1 MKAKLISILIFVLL
15 FTTIMPNFIYA
26 SDTGLEVN
34 SQNFDEIQNSY
45 TQNSFEKLRDQAKAE
60 INSQAGTRTK
70 QIRETFSL
78 GSALAAAVTTVLLTP
93 VMIASMIITIVT
105 RGADNTFLSGGR
117 LVNWFTIEDTVFNRI
132 ELFDADYFLS
142 EQNDNDFN
150 KVIKESVAVFYY
162 ITKTIAVFAGLI
174 MLIYLGIRMALST
187 VASQMAKYKD
197 MLKDWLVSM
206 ILIFL
211 MPYII
216 GLVNLI
222 SGGMVQILANIT
234 PKTFEQNLVWQVLN
248 LVDQTTGWSY
258 VAVVLMYLVMT
269 FYQIKFFL
277 MYLNRMMSMGFLI
290 IISPLITITY
300 SATKTPIAGKGGGKS
315 RMFDTW
321 FKEYTVNAF
330 IQPLHAAIYMVFMV
344 SAAEIFTVAP
354 LLAVIFFMTLSRA
367 EKIVKNILGMRKMT
381 SIHSMSAYMPV
392 ERLKGK

>member
-1 MKAKLISILIFVLL
+1 MKSKLISLIIFVLL
-15 FTTIMPNFIYA
+15 FTTLIPNFIYA

-60 INSQAGTRTK
+60 INTQAGTKTK

-78 GSALAAAVTTVLLTP
+78 GSALVAAVTTVFLTP
-93 VMIASMIITIVT
+93 VMIVSMIITIVT

-117 LVNWFTIEDTVFNRI
+117 LVNWFTIEDTVFNKI

-142 EQNDNDFN
+142 EPNDNDFN

-162 ITKTIAVFAGLI
+162 LTKIIAVFCGLI

-216 GLVNLI
+216 GLVSLI
-222 SGGMVQILANIT
+222 
-234 PKTFEQNLVWQVLN
+234 
-248 LVDQTTGWSY
+248 
-258 VAVVLMYLVMT
+258 
-269 FYQIKFFL
+269 
-277 MYLNRMMSMGFLI
+277 
-290 IISPLITITY
+290 
-300 SATKTPIAGKGGGKS
+300 
-315 RMFDTW
+315 
-321 FKEYTVNAF
+321 
-330 IQPLHAAIYMVFMV
+330 
-344 SAAEIFTVAP
+344 
-354 LLAVIFFMTLSRA
+354 
-367 EKIVKNILGMRKMT
+367 
-381 SIHSMSAYMPV
+381 
-392 ERLKGK
+392 

>member
-60 INSQAGTRTK
+60 ISTQAGARTK

-78 GSALAAAVTTVLLTP
+78 GSALVAAVTTVFLTP
-93 VMIASMIITIVT
+93 VMIVSMLITIVT
-105 RGADNTFLSGGR
+105 RGMDNVFLNGGR
-117 LVNWFTIEDTVFNRI
+117 IVNWFTIEDTVFNRI

-162 ITKTIAVFAGLI
+162 LTKTIAVFCGLL
-174 MLIYLGIRMALST
+174 MLIYLGIRMAVST

-222 SGGMVQILANIT
+222 SGGLVQIIANLA

-248 LVDQTTGWSY
+248 LIDQTTGWSY

>member
-1 MKAKLISILIFVLL
+1 MKSKLISIIIFVLL
-15 FTTIMPNFIYA
+15 FTTLIPNFIYA

-60 INSQAGTRTK
+60 INTQAGTKTK

-78 GSALAAAVTTVLLTP
+78 GSALVAAVTTVFLTP
-93 VMIASMIITIVT
+93 VMIVSMIITIVT

-117 LVNWFTIEDTVFNRI
+117 LVNWFTIEDTVFNKI

-142 EQNDNDFN
+142 EPNDNDFN

-162 ITKTIAVFAGLI
+162 LTKIIAVFCGLI

-216 GLVNLI
+216 GLVSLI
-222 SGGMVQILANIT
+222 SGGLVQILANIT

-248 LVDQTTGWSY
+248 LMNETTGWSY
-258 VAVVLMYLVMT
+258 VAVALMYLVMT

-300 SATKTPIAGKGGGKS
+300 STKTSIAGKGGGKS
-315 RMFDTW
+315 KMFDTW

-330 IQPLHAAIYMVFMV
+330 IQPLHAAIYMVFMI

-354 LLAVIFFMTLSRA
+354 LLAVIFFMSLSRA

-392 ERLKGK
+392 KRLKGK

>member
-1 MKAKLISILIFVLL
+1 MQQI
-15 FTTIMPNFIYA
+15 
-26 SDTGLEVN
+26 TGLEVN

-60 INSQAGTRTK
+60 ISTQAGARTK

-78 GSALAAAVTTVLLTP
+78 GSALVAAVTTVFLTP
-93 VMIASMIITIVT
+93 VMIVSMLITIVT
-105 RGADNTFLSGGR
+105 RGMDNVFLNGGR
-117 LVNWFTIEDTVFNRI
+117 IVNWFTIEDTVFNRI

-162 ITKTIAVFAGLI
+162 LTKTIAVFCGLL
-174 MLIYLGIRMALST
+174 MLIYLGIRMAVST

-222 SGGMVQILANIT
+222 SGGLVQIIANLA

-248 LVDQTTGWSY
+248 LIDQTTGWSY

>member
-15 FTTIMPNFIYA
+15 FTTIIPNFIYA

-78 GSALAAAVTTVLLTP
+78 GSALAAAVTTVILTP

-300 SATKTPIAGKGGGKS
+300 SATKTPIARKGGGSK
-315 RMFDTW
+315 MFNTW

-354 LLAVIFFMTLSRA
+354 LLAVIFFMALSRA

-381 SIHSMSAYMPV
+381 SIHSMSSYMPV
-392 ERLKGK
+392 KRLKGK

>member
-45 TQNSFEKLRDQAKAE
+45 TQNSFEKLINEAKAE

-78 GSALAAAVTTVLLTP
+78 GSALAATVTTVILAP
-93 VMIASMIITIVT
+93 VMIVSVLITVAT
-105 RGADNTFLSGGR
+105 RDVDGTFLSGER
-117 LVNWFTIEDTVFNRI
+117 IVNWFTIEDTVFNRI

-150 KVIKESVAVFYY
+150 KTIKEAVAVFYY
-162 ITKTIAVFAGLI
+162 LTKTIAVLAGLI

-187 VASQMAKYKD
+187 VASQIAKYKD

-216 GLVNLI
+216 GLISLI
-222 SGGMVQILANIT
+222 SSGLVQILANIT
-234 PKTFEQNLVWQVLN
+234 PKGFEQNLIIQIINVFN
-248 LVDQTTGWSY
+248 ASTGWSY
-258 VAVVLMYLVMT
+258 VAVALMYLVMT

-315 RMFDTW
+315 KMFDTW

-330 IQPLHAAIYMVFMV
+330 VQPLHAAIYMVFMV
-344 SAAEIFTVAP
+344 SAAEIFQVAP
-354 LLAVIFFMTLSRA
+354 LLAVIFFMALSRA

-392 ERLKGK
+392 KRLKGK

>member
-1 MKAKLISILIFVLL
+1 MKSKLISLIIAVLL
-15 FTTIMPNFIYA
+15 FTTLIPNFIYA

-78 GSALAAAVTTVLLTP
+78 GSALVAAVTTVILTP
-93 VMIASMIITIVT
+93 VMIVSIIITIVT
-105 RGADNTFLSGGR
+105 RGADNTFLNGGR

-162 ITKTIAVFAGLI
+162 LTKTIAVFCGLI

-248 LVDQTTGWSY
+248 LMNETTGWSY
-258 VAVVLMYLVMT
+258 VAVALMYLVMT

-300 SATKTPIAGKGGGKS
+300 STKTSIAGKAGGKS
-315 RMFDTW
+315 KMFDTW

-330 IQPLHAAIYMVFMV
+330 VQPLHAAIYMVFMV
-344 SAAEIFTVAP
+344 SAAQIFTVAP
-354 LLAVIFFMTLSRA
+354 LLAVIFFIALSRA

-392 ERLKGK
+392 KRLKGK

>member
-1 MKAKLISILIFVLL
+1 
-15 FTTIMPNFIYA
+15 
-26 SDTGLEVN
+26 
-34 SQNFDEIQNSY
+34 
-45 TQNSFEKLRDQAKAE
+45 
-60 INSQAGTRTK
+60 
-70 QIRETFSL
+70 
-78 GSALAAAVTTVLLTP
+78 
-93 VMIASMIITIVT
+93 
-105 RGADNTFLSGGR
+105 
-117 LVNWFTIEDTVFNRI
+117 
-132 ELFDADYFLS
+132 
-142 EQNDNDFN
+142 
-150 KVIKESVAVFYY
+150 
-162 ITKTIAVFAGLI
+162 

-216 GLVNLI
+216 GLVSLI
-222 SGGMVQILANIT
+222 SGGLVQILANIT

-248 LVDQTTGWSY
+248 LMNETTGWSY
-258 VAVVLMYLVMT
+258 VAVALMYLVMT

-300 SATKTPIAGKGGGKS
+300 STKTSIAGKGGGKS
-315 RMFDTW
+315 KMFDTW

-330 IQPLHAAIYMVFMV
+330 IQPLHAAIYMVFMI

-354 LLAVIFFMTLSRA
+354 LLAVIFFMSLSRA

-392 ERLKGK
+392 KRLKGK

>member
-1 MKAKLISILIFVLL
+1 
-15 FTTIMPNFIYA
+15 
-26 SDTGLEVN
+26 
-34 SQNFDEIQNSY
+34 
-45 TQNSFEKLRDQAKAE
+45 
-60 INSQAGTRTK
+60 
-70 QIRETFSL
+70 
-78 GSALAAAVTTVLLTP
+78 
-93 VMIASMIITIVT
+93 
-105 RGADNTFLSGGR
+105 
-117 LVNWFTIEDTVFNRI
+117 
-132 ELFDADYFLS
+132 
-142 EQNDNDFN
+142 
-150 KVIKESVAVFYY
+150 
-162 ITKTIAVFAGLI
+162 
-174 MLIYLGIRMALST
+174 
-187 VASQMAKYKD
+187 MAKYKD

-222 SGGMVQILANIT
+222 SGGLVQIIANLA

-248 LVDQTTGWSY
+248 LIDQTTGWSY

>member
-1 MKAKLISILIFVLL
+1 MKARLIKVLIFVLL

-34 SQNFDEIQNSY
+34 SQNFDEIQSSY

-105 RGADNTFLSGGR
+105 RGVDNTFLSGGR

-315 RMFDTW
+315 KMFNTW

-354 LLAVIFFMTLSRA
+354 LLAVIFFMALSRA

-392 ERLKGK
+392 KRLKGK

>member
-1 MKAKLISILIFVLL
+1 MKAKLVGIIIFVLL

-26 SDTGLEVN
+26 SDTGFEIN
-34 SQNFDEIQNSY
+34 SQNFDEIQSSY
-45 TQNSFEKLRDQAKAE
+45 NQGSFEKLRDEAKAD
-60 INSQAGTRTK
+60 ITAAAGTKTK
-70 QIRETFSL
+70 TLKGTFSL
-78 GSALAAAVTTVLLTP
+78 GSSLAAAVVSVFLAP
-93 VMIASMIITIVT
+93 VMIVSIIITIIT
-105 RGADNTFLSGGR
+105 RGADHAFLQNGR
-117 LVNWFTIEDTVFNRI
+117 IINWFTIEDTVFNKI
-132 ELFDADYFLS
+132 ELFDADYFLA

-162 ITKTIAVFAGLI
+162 ITKTIAVLCGLL
-174 MLIYLGIRMALST
+174 MLIYLGIRMAIST
-187 VASQMAKYKD
+187 VASEMAKYKD

-216 GLVNLI
+216 GLVNMI
-222 SGGMVQILANIT
+222 SGGLVQILANLC
-234 PKTFEQNLVWQVLN
+234 PATFEQNLVTQVIN
-248 LVDQTTGWSY
+248 IIDNTSGWSY

-300 SATKTPIAGKGGGKS
+300 SATKTKISGKGGGKS
-315 RMFDTW
+315 RVFDTW
-321 FKEYTVNAF
+321 FKEYTINAF

-354 LLAVIFFMTLSRA
+354 LLAVIFFMALSRA

-381 SIHSMSAYMPV
+381 SIHSMSSYMPV
-392 ERLKGK
+392 KRLRGK